1 MSETNKIFYGFLAI
15 VALGFIVL
23 GVTEFYKC
31 DTVCETNRFNMEQ
44 QAKANETQRMLEQ
57 MKAKQDLLRAQQE
70 YEKTPAY
77 LEQKRIELEKHKA
90 TEARL
95 AAEAE
100 AREKTRIQDEHAR
113 AAKETADSVGYLETS
128 RQVHD

>member
-1 MSETNKIFYGFLAI
+1 MQTFDKLFYGFLTLVVVGIISASLYF
-15 VALGFIVL
+15 AFH
-23 GVTEFYKC
+23 C
-31 DTVCETNRFNMEQ
+31 DVVCETNRFNMER
-44 QAKANETQRMLEQ
+44 QAKADETQRMLET
-57 MKAKQDLLRAQQE
+57 MKAKQELLRAQQE

-77 LEQKRIELEKHKA
+77 LEQQRIELEKHKA

-100 AREKTRIQDEHAR
+100 AREKTRIQNEQAR